1 MSDPRAVRLAELRAE
16 LLALRQEIRE
26 TTAPLSPERDALLE
40 RYEPLLGQVVAL
52 SEELGIGE
60 G

>member
-1 MSDPRAVRLAELRAE
+1 MVSDPRAARLAELRAE
-16 LLALRQEIRE
+16 LLALRQQIRS

-52 SEELGIGE
+52 SEELAE